1 MNIAELQ
8 KKLLTVARFQ
18 TPADTVPYA
27 FEQRIMAH
35 VRELV
40 PVQRWEFRS
49 LVLWRAAVLCVLVTA
64 CVGAW
69 ALAADRN
76 NAFHET
82 LGADLENTLL
92 AAVEH
97 PGEPW

>member
-8 KKLLTVARFQ
+8 NKLLRVARYHA
-18 TPADTVPYA
+18 PADHVPYA
-27 FEQRIMAH
+27 FEQRIMNT
-35 VRELV
+35 VRLLPSVE
-40 PVQRWEFRS
+40 RWEFRA
-49 LVLWRAAVLCVLVTA
+49 LVLWRAALVCVLLTA

-69 ALAADRN
+69 DFASDRRN
-76 NAFHET
+76 TFHEI
-82 LGADLENTLL
+82 LGADLENTVL